1 MISGSVAPVA
11 ASSLQSAGGALG
23 RTLAMAHAG
32 GGALVHVHVHVHSHH
47 SNTQDDHTK
56 LKTFVH
62 FASYPSRVPQ

>member
-32 GGALVHVHVHVHSHH
+32 GGGGALVHVQTHH
-47 SNTQDDHTK
+47 RNTQDDHTK